1 MIKNKRLFRTWIIF
15 AVIFYAVWA
24 LTEMVMMP
32 LIGSVTDNR
41 YILTV
46 FRDVLIKN
54 LFWTL
59 PAILLIRHF
68 SEDMYSGIK
77 ELFSFNKKTWK
88 YLLLLIPISAVVIGG
103 QLIRNH
109 SLSVSSS
116 FHPSMIF
123 MVLFVG
129 LTEEIV
135 FRGFFLNSMMK
146 NADTEKKRYL
156 AFAVNAV
163 MFLVIHFPIWI
174 AEGRFVSSF
183 SSFGFV
189 TVLFLSVLFG
199 ICFVRTKSLWSAI
212 IIHSLYDLLICVI
225 V

>member
-1 MIKNKRLFRTWIIF
+1 MIKNKRLLLTWIIF
-15 AVIFYAVWA
+15 AIIFYSVLAF
-24 LTEMVMMP
+24 TEM
-32 LIGSVTDNR
+32 LIVPFSSNVTDNR
-41 YILTV
+41 YILTA

-59 PAILLIRHF
+59 PAVLLIRHF
-68 SEDMYSGIK
+68 SEDMYSAIK
-77 ELFSFNKKTWK
+77 ELFSFNKKTLK
-88 YLLLLIPISAVVIGG
+88 YLLLLIPISVVVIGG

-109 SLSVSSS
+109 SLSVSSD
-116 FHPSMIF
+116 FHPSMLF

-156 AFAVNAV
+156 AYAINAV
-163 MFLVIHFPIWI
+163 MFLLIHFPIWI
-174 AEGRFVSSF
+174 AEGRFVSAF
-183 SSFGFV
+183 SSFAFV

-212 IIHSLYDLLICVI
+212 IIHSLYDLLICVFI
-225 V
+225 